1 MKVLDESGVK
11 KIVKDYKTADANIK
25 NNISNFKTSITKKG
39 DPLCNM
45 IFGSTHDSQQYYVS
59 EYTDKNIPYIL
70 LMVSN
75 PRLDLYGY
83 IYMLQSMSDNS
94 KIIKSDF
101 VSMTAEGTAY
111 VAENK
116 PFSIIREKI
125 NGVDRNHIAIGPMPW
140 YTNVKRINISHDVEL
155 NQTSCIYNI
164 TDINRLLQYTGTS
177 LVQNITDIKGVI

>member
-11 KIVKDYKTADANIK
+11 KIVKNYKDADNNIK
-25 NNISNFKTSITKKG
+25 NSISNFKTSITKKG

-59 EYTDKNIPYIL
+59 EYTDRNTPYIL

-75 PRLDLYGY
+75 PNLSLYGY
-83 IYMLQSMSDNS
+83 IYMLQSISDNS
-94 KIIKSDF
+94 NIMKSEF

-111 VAENK
+111 VTKNK
-116 PFSIIREKI
+116 PFSIIRETV
-125 NGVDRNHIAIGPMPW
+125 NGVDRNYIAIKPMPW
-140 YTNVKRINISHDVEL
+140 YTNVKRINISYDVKL
-155 NQTSCIYNI
+155 NQTSRIYNI
-164 TDINRLLQYTGTS
+164 TDINKLLQYTGTS